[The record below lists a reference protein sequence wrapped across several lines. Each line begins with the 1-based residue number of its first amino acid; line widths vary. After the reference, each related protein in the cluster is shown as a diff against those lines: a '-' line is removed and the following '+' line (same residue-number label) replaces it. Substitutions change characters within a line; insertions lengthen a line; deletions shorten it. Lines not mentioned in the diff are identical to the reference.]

1 MAQSR
6 RGSLIE
12 AVTNTVVGYVLAVAT
27 QFAVFPTFGLRVGV
41 VENLGLGLIASGL
54 ALQAD
59 GLAEAAKYLAIWLAI
74 LPASAVAGHLIARL
88 ALRDARTAEA
98 HKPTRTPS

>member
-27 QFAVFPTFGLRVGV
+27 QFAVFPVFGLQVGV
-41 VENLGLGLIASGL
+41 VENLGLGLVFTAVSLIRS
-54 ALQAD
+54 
-59 GLAEAAKYLAIWLAI
+59 YLLR
-74 LPASAVAGHLIARL
+74 RL
-88 ALRDARTAEA
+88 FDRWRL
-98 HKPTRTPS
+98 

>member
-27 QFAVFPTFGLRVGV
+27 QFAVFPVFGLQVGV
-41 VENLGLGLIASGL
+41 IENLGLGLVFTAVSLIRS
-54 ALQAD
+54 
-59 GLAEAAKYLAIWLAI
+59 YLLR
-74 LPASAVAGHLIARL
+74 RL
-88 ALRDARTAEA
+88 FDRWRL
-98 HKPTRTPS
+98 